1 MANENKIQDIIKT
14 SLENIRTMVDA
25 NTVIGDPINT
35 NNGTTIIPISKVS
48 MGFASGGLDY
58 DGKVTVATGTPHF
71 GGGGGTGIS
80 VTPIA
85 FLLIHPEGNVELLP
99 LSAPSDSL
107 DKIAALMDKVP
118 GVMERIAEVFRTKK
132 EDKKR
137 KKAKKDKGEIPVD
150 DNTEAENEHA
160 EE

>member
-1 MANENKIQDIIKT
+1 MADSKLNELIGT
-14 SLENIRTMVDA
+14 ALEKVRALADTD
-25 NTVIGDPINT
+25 TVIGEPYVT
-35 NNGTTIIPISKVS
+35 PNGTTIIPVSKVS

-150 DNTEAENEHA
+150 DNTEAENEQA